1 MYEHKRQP
9 LASRQVYKKRILIN
23 LGYALLV
30 LSVSLGIG
38 IIGYHFLANQDWLD
52 ALHNAAMI
60 LSGMGPVMED
70 PTKIPDIGKIFSSI
84 YALFSGVIFI
94 TTIGLILAPA
104 VHRFFHRLHLED
116 K

>member
-23 LGYALLV
+23 LGYALSV
-30 LSVSLGIG
+30 LAFSLGIG
-38 IIGYHFLANQDWLD
+38 IIGYHSFANQEWLD

-70 PTKIPDIGKIFSSI
+70 PTKIPAIGKVFSSI

-116 K
+116 N

>member
-23 LGYALLV
+23 LGYALSV
-30 LSVSLGIG
+30 LAFSLGIG
-38 IIGYHFLANQDWLD
+38 IIGYHSFANQEWLD

-70 PTKIPDIGKIFSSI
+70 PTKIPAIGKVFSSI

-104 VHRFFHRLHLED
+104 GHRFFHRLHLED
-116 K
+116 N